1 MSAAPILEDLR
12 PAIFGLA
19 LVLCGCGGG
28 GGGGGGTKSDTPSAS
43 NPMPSI
49 ASLTPASEAAG
60 TPAFTLS
67 VSGSGF
73 IAASSIKWNGT
84 ALVTTYVGASQLT
97 APVPAG
103 NIAGAGSASITVFNP
118 TPGGGTATAMTFTID
133 ATNPVP
139 SLTSLSPS
147 SAVFGSAASTLT
159 VSGSGFVAASAVNWN
174 GAALATT
181 YVSAAQLTAVIP
193 AADLVSASTVSV
205 TVDNPVPGGGT
216 SNAATFT
223 ISGTNPLPWIV
234 QLSPAHATAGA
245 AALTLAVGGSN
256 FIAASTVN
264 WMGTALTT
272 TFVSASQ
279 LTALVPASNLTG
291 AGTAG
296 ITVVNPAPGGGASD
310 AATFTIN
317 PAIAGAYI
325 RQFAQYTPLLP
336 GDNSP
341 AWTVTLNGVQAGS
354 TIYVV
359 GTWPNFSNTYPTMGV
374 TDSGSN
380 TYTLLDRYDDKTIL
394 ALGVQGSQSMGH
406 WYAANVGAGSYT
418 INMSPTAQTFEDWV
432 GLVAFEVAGVSSTP
446 LGGHTLNFQAGVP
459 PGTDSVNAAATSTN
473 SSGILIAF
481 TFDDV
486 DATAPT
492 GPLAGSGL
500 IGVGSFWDFTRLG
513 RPAASAEY
521 AIITSSGAHT
531 ATFSPQEAGAQ
542 APDYMTSAAIFQ

>member
-1 MSAAPILEDLR
+1 MSAAPIFKDLR

-28 GGGGGGTKSDTPSAS
+28 GGGGGGTKSDTPPAT

-60 TPAFTLS
+60 TAAFTLS

-73 IAASSIKWNGT
+73 IAASSINWNGT
-84 ALVTTYVGASQLT
+84 ALTTTYVSASQLT

-103 NIAGAGSASITVFNP
+103 NIASSGSASITVFNP
-118 TPGGGTATAMTFTID
+118 TPGGGTATAATFTID

-139 SLTSLSPS
+139 TLTSLSPT

-159 VSGSGFVAASAVNWN
+159 VSGSGFVTASTVNWN

-193 AADLVSASTVSV
+193 AADLASPNTVSV
-205 TVDNPVPGGGT
+205 TVDNPLPGGGR
-216 SNAATFT
+216 SDAAIFM
-223 ISGTNPLPWIV
+223 INGTNLLPWIV
-234 QLSPAHATAGA
+234 TLSPAHAAADA
-245 AALTLAVGGSN
+245 AAFTLAVSGNN
-256 FIAASTVN
+256 FVAASTVN

-279 LTALVPASNLTG
+279 LTALVPAADLTS
-291 AGTAG
+291 AGSAG
-296 ITVVNPAPGGGASD
+296 ITVVNPAPGGGTSD

-317 PAIAGAYI
+317 AAIAGAYI
-325 RQFAQYTPLLP
+325 RQIVQYTPLLP

-341 AWTVTLNGVQAGS
+341 AWIVTLNGVLAGS
-354 TIYVV
+354 TIYVL
-359 GTWPNFSNTYPTMGV
+359 GTWPNFSSTYPTMGV

-380 TYTLLDRYDDKTIL
+380 TYTLLDRYDDKTTL

-406 WYAANVGAGSYT
+406 WYAANVAAGSYT
-418 INMSPTAQTFEDWV
+418 INMSPTTQTFEDWV
-432 GLVAFEVAGVSSTP
+432 GMVAFEVAGVSATP

-459 PGTDSVNAAATSTN
+459 PGTDSLTATATSTN
-473 SSGILIAF
+473 TSGILIAT

-492 GPLAGSGL
+492 QPLAGSGL
-500 IGVGSFWDFTRLG
+500 IGAGPFWDFTRLG

-521 AIITSSGAHT
+521 VIITSAGAHT
-531 ATFSPQEAGAQ
+531 ATFSPQEPGTQ